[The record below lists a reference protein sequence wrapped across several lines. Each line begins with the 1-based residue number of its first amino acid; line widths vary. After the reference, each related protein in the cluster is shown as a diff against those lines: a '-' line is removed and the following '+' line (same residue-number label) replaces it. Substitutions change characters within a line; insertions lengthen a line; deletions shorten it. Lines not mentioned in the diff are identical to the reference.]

1 MQSGEDA
8 MNQPA
13 IDREYYEE
21 LQRRA
26 HRVSAV
32 IENVGQQSNDANMRT
47 AAQLTA
53 ERIQELLEEIREVV
67 DVDPIDAEERMRHF
81 EMRLDIA
88 EKKMAVWPLTK
99 KQQKVLEGRKKLEA
113 LAA

>member
-1 MQSGEDA
+1 
-8 MNQPA
+8 MNQQT
-13 IDREYYEE
+13 IDRQHFEE
-21 LQRRA
+21 LERRA

-32 IENVGQQSNDANMRT
+32 IENVGQQATDANMRT

-53 ERIQELLEEIREVV
+53 ERIQELLEQIREII
-67 DVDPIDAEERMRHF
+67 DVDPVDAQERMAHF

-88 EKKMAVWPLTK
+88 QRKMSVWPLTK
-99 KQQKVLEGRKKLEA
+99 KQQKVLEGQKKIEA